1 MTTVPMNTRIEM
13 LSIDEQNDGDLV
25 RAARA
30 NEPGAFRS
38 IMRRHNQRLFRIA
51 RGVVRD
57 DSVAEDVVQEAY
69 MRAFQL
75 LESFREESSL
85 STWLHRIVLNEA
97 LGRLRKTAR
106 RREISLPADGAG
118 AEILQFPQGAAP
130 DDPEKAMAQ
139 RQILRLVE
147 DATDELPDSFRLV
160 FIARVIEGMS
170 VEETAELLDI
180 KPETVRTRLHRAR
193 DLLRRQLDKRI
204 GPVLLDAFP
213 FAGRR
218 CERLTDAV
226 MKRLGLAES
235 S

>member
-1 MTTVPMNTRIEM
+1 MNTHIEM
-13 LSIDEQNDGDLV
+13 LSIDERNDGDLI

-69 MRAFQL
+69 MRAFQH

-97 LGRLRKTAR
+97 LGRLRKSAS
-106 RREISLPADGAG
+106 RREIPLPADGAG
-118 AEILQFPQGAAP
+118 AEILQFPQGATS

-147 DATDELPDSFRLV
+147 EATDELPDSFRLV

-193 DLLRRQLDKRI
+193 DLLRRQLDGRI

-213 FAGRR
+213 FAGWR

-226 MKRLGLAES
+226 MRRLGLAES
-235 S
+235 T

>member
-1 MTTVPMNTRIEM
+1 MNTHIEM
-13 LSIDEQNDGDLV
+13 LSIDERNDGDLI

-69 MRAFQL
+69 MRAFQH

-97 LGRLRKTAR
+97 LGRLRKSAS
-106 RREISLPADGAG
+106 RREIPLPADGAG
-118 AEILQFPQGAAP
+118 AEILQFPQGATS

-147 DATDELPDSFRLV
+147 EATDELPDSFRLV

-193 DLLRRQLDKRI
+193 DLLRRQLDRRI

-213 FAGRR
+213 FAGWR

-226 MKRLGLAES
+226 MRRLGLAES
-235 S
+235 T

>member
-1 MTTVPMNTRIEM
+1 MNTHIEM
-13 LSIDEQNDGDLV
+13 LSIDERNDGDLI

-38 IMRRHNQRLFRIA
+38 IMRRHNQRLFCIA

-69 MRAFQL
+69 MRAFQH

-97 LGRLRKTAR
+97 LGRLRKSAS
-106 RREISLPADGAG
+106 RREIPLPADGAG
-118 AEILQFPQGAAP
+118 AEILQFPQGATS

-147 DATDELPDSFRLV
+147 EATDELPDSFRLV

-193 DLLRRQLDKRI
+193 DLLRRQLDRRI

-213 FAGRR
+213 FAGWR

-226 MKRLGLAES
+226 MRRLGLAES
-235 S
+235 T

>member
-1 MTTVPMNTRIEM
+1 MTTVPMNTHIEM
-13 LSIDEQNDGDLV
+13 LSIDERNDGDLI

-69 MRAFQL
+69 MRAFQH

-97 LGRLRKTAR
+97 LGRLRKSAS
-106 RREISLPADGAG
+106 RREIPLPADGAG
-118 AEILQFPQGAAP
+118 AEILQFPQGATS

-147 DATDELPDSFRLV
+147 EATDELPDSFRLV

-193 DLLRRQLDKRI
+193 DLLRRQLDRRI

-213 FAGRR
+213 FAGWR

-226 MKRLGLAES
+226 MRRLGLAES
-235 S
+235 T

>member
-1 MTTVPMNTRIEM
+1 MTRINTRIEA
-13 LSIDEQNDGDLV
+13 LPIDERNDGDLV
-25 RAARA
+25 RAALA
-30 NEPGAFRS
+30 NEASAFRS

-51 RGVVRD
+51 RGVLRD

-69 MRAFQL
+69 LRAFQH
-75 LESFREESSL
+75 LESFRQESSL
-85 STWLHRIVLNEA
+85 STWLHKIVLNEA
-97 LGRLRKTAR
+97 LGRLRKSAR
-106 RREISLPADGAG
+106 RREISLPADGTG
-118 AEILQFPQGAAP
+118 ADILQFPQGATC

-147 DATDELPDSFRLV
+147 EATDELPDNFRLV

-218 CERLTDAV
+218 CERLTVTV
-226 MKRLGLAES
+226 MRRLGLTETV
-235 S
+235 